1 MIGDGVDGV
10 DDNDGRGEI
19 KLLHGYAVVEQE
31 VDGAG
36 RVLRW
41 RQLTVTLPM
50 GAGLSVSFNIDFMN
64 LGADAVSVGMDS
76 GVVLGDERDEEAN
89 GWE

>member
-1 MIGDGVDGV
+1 MIGDDVGGL
-10 DDNDGRGEI
+10 DDLGLDGRGEI

-31 VDGAG
+31 VDGDG

-50 GAGLSVSFNIDFMN
+50 TAGLTISFNMDFVN
-64 LGADAVSVGMDS
+64 QDVSVGMDS
-76 GVVLGDERDEEAN
+76 RLVLGDERDEEAN
-89 GWE
+89 EW